1 MEEGG
6 LADQVSR
13 AKGISRDDALAA
25 TGKGRPMGRMA
36 SPDEIASAIV
46 FAASPRASYVTGAAW
61 SVDGGSV
68 PVII

>member
-1 MEEGG
+1 MDEGG
-6 LADQVSR
+6 LADQV
-13 AKGISRDDALAA
+13 AAGKGISRQDALAA
-25 TGKGRPMGRMA
+25 TGKGRPLGRMA
-36 SPDEIASAIV
+36 SPEEIAASIV